1 MKYVYRLGKLVPKDA
16 AAYTGVTRLRSKMSF
31 GGQARGPYVLRD
43 EMPATEQVDGKFYTS
58 KAKFRAKGRELG
70 LIEVGNEKLPPK
82 KRTTETPEY
91 KKGLR
96 ETMQRIMEEYRS
108 GRRPYPDQDSSRRT
122 TPRWR

>member
-1 MKYVYRLGKLVPKDA
+1 MRYVYRHGKLVPKDEA
-16 AAYTGVTRLRSKMSF
+16 QYTGVTR
-31 GGQARGPYVLRD
+31 GPYVIRD
-43 EMPATEQVDGKFYTS
+43 EMPPTEQVNGEFYTS
-58 KAKFRAKGRELG
+58 KAKFRPSGRELG

-108 GRRPYPDQDSSRRT
+108 GRRPYPDQDLSRRT